1 MRRGLLL
8 AAAAA
13 LVVSPC
19 LAQDS
24 AAAEALF
31 TKALTHMEAKQYDA
45 ACPLIAESYRL
56 DARPGTLFTLAECE
70 ASAGKVA
77 SAIAHYSD
85 YLQLFSRMPPD
96 QRARQQDRDRVAAEQ
111 IATLQPQVPQLVLT
125 LPAKAPP
132 GTLVRRGE
140 VQLRRPS
147 LGIPLPVDPGEHV
160 ITTQAPGGT
169 LRTIRITIGPGETK
183 RVELEVDVPAP
194 VAGPEPS
201 GPAKG
206 SSGPPMPSWS
216 QRGPDRDRAD
226 AGPSLQRTWAYVV
239 GGLALEGLAVGTVT
253 GLLAMDKKSTIDR
266 ECDGRYCSSD
276 GKEAGESAHML
287 GTLSTISFSIG
298 AAALAGAAVLWL
310 TDPAASAKRREPARL
325 TPIVTG
331 SDHGGLIGI
340 RGGF

>member
-31 TKALTHMEAKQYDA
+31 TKALTHMEAKQYES
-45 ACPLIAESYRL
+45 ACPMIAESYRL
-56 DARPGTLFTLAECE
+56 DPRPGTLFTLAECE
-70 ASAGKVA
+70 ANAGKVA

-85 YLQLFSRMPPD
+85 YLQVFTRMPSD
-96 QRARQQDRDRVAAEQ
+96 QRARQLDRDRVAAEQ
-111 IATLQPQVPQLVLT
+111 IAKLQPQVPQLVLT

-132 GTLVRRGE
+132 GTLVRRGD

-160 ITTQAPGGT
+160 VTTQAPGGPLKT
-169 LRTIRITIGPGETK
+169 VRITIGPGETK
-183 RVELEVDVPAP
+183 HVELEVDLPAAVAP
-194 VAGPEPS
+194 SEPNGQAKAAGPPL
-201 GPAKG
+201 
-206 SSGPPMPSWS
+206 PSWS
-216 QRGPDRDRAD
+216 RQGPEKDRVESGPGPQRM
-226 AGPSLQRTWAYVV
+226 WAYIL

-253 GLLAMDKKSTIDR
+253 GLMAWDKKSVINR
-266 ECDGRYCSSD
+266 ECDGNVCSPD
-276 GKEAGESAHML
+276 GKDAGTSAHTL
-287 GTLSTISFSIG
+287 GTLSTISFSVG
-298 AAALAGAAVLWL
+298 AAALAGATVLWL
-310 TDPAASAKRREPARL
+310 TDPSTKRRESTGI
-325 TPIVTG
+325 TPIMTG
-331 SDHGGLIGI
+331 SQHGGLVGI